1 VSAVPRAARAD
12 CDDLYRRYAA
22 GIYRYVRAAVGNRA
36 DAEDVT
42 QQTFLNAYRAISQ
55 GTSPIKAQNW
65 LLAIAHNEIRRH
77 FRRTR
82 GQPLEVQLDEETAS
96 APTEPDHPTLADVVC
111 ALQQLPPLQRSALV
125 MRELEGRS
133 YAEIAEIL
141 EVTESALETL
151 IFRARR
157 ALAEELKSELT
168 CVDVRQALS
177 RPRRRLPLRK
187 SRRLGAHLRE
197 CPSCLRLARAG
208 KRNGSLLGALSSLL
222 LLPAQ
227 QAGAAGL
234 ASTFALKA
242 AAVTAAVGVAG
253 GVGYTVTARD
263 EVVKAA
269 PKATRAAAAAAD
281 RPNHGLVVTDV
292 RKRRGATRRRAR
304 ASIARVD
311 QKPKRARASRIR
323 LPRVAQSAKASKI
336 NRPRRL
342 PRPQLPNAA
351 NVRHGERTKVKS
363 KNIRP
368 RIVGQKAAP
377 SLRFRRNQKE
387 AARSVEKAKSVPVPA
402 PAEKRVEPPR
412 HGRKD

>member
-12 CDDLYRRYAA
+12 CDDLYRRHAA
-22 GIYRYVRAAVGNRA
+22 AIYRYVRAAVGNRA

-96 APTEPDHPTLADVVC
+96 APTEPGHPTLADVVC

-168 CVDVRQALS
+168 CLEVHQALA
-177 RPRRRLPLRK
+177 RPRRRLPLRE

-197 CPSCLRLARAG
+197 CPSCMRLARAG
-208 KRNGSLLGALSSLL
+208 KRNGSLLGALSSLV

-253 GVGYTVTARD
+253 GVGYTLTARN

-269 PKATRAAAAAAD
+269 PKATRVGAAAAD
-281 RPNHGLVVTDV
+281 RPNHALVATDV
-292 RKRRGATRRRAR
+292 RKRRGATRRPAR
-304 ASIARVD
+304 ATTARVI
-311 QKPKRARASRIR
+311 QKPKRARASRVR
-323 LPRVAQSAKASKI
+323 VPRVAQVVKAKKI
-336 NRPRRL
+336 DRRPRN
-342 PRPQLPNAA
+342 PRPQLPKAV
-351 NVRHGERTKVKS
+351 NVHKAERAKVKS
-363 KNIRP
+363 KDIRAG
-368 RIVGQKAAP
+368 IVGQKAAP
-377 SLRFRRNQKE
+377 SPRSRGKQRH
-387 AARSVEKAKSVPVPA
+387 AARPVEKAKSAPVPA
-402 PAEKRVEPPR
+402 PAEKRAEPPR
-412 HGRKD
+412 HGRKN

>member
-12 CDDLYRRYAA
+12 CDDLYRRHAA
-22 GIYRYVRAAVGNRA
+22 AIYRYVHGAVGNRA

-82 GQPLEVQLDEETAS
+82 GQPLEVQLDEETVS
-96 APTEPDHPTLADVVC
+96 APTEPGHPTLADVVR

-168 CVDVRQALS
+168 CVEVQQALS
-177 RPRRRLPLRK
+177 RPRRRLPRRE
-187 SRRLGAHLRE
+187 SRRLDAHLRE
-197 CPSCLRLARAG
+197 CPSCMRFAHAG
-208 KRNGSLLGALSSLL
+208 KRNGSLLGALSSLV

-227 QAGAAGL
+227 QAAAAGF
-234 ASTFALKA
+234 ASTFAFKA

-269 PKATRAAAAAAD
+269 PKVTRVTAAEEN
-281 RPNHGLVVTDV
+281 RPNHGIVATDV
-292 RKRRGATRRRAR
+292 TKRRGTTRRPAR
-304 ASIARVD
+304 ASTARVV
-311 QKPKRARASRIR
+311 QKPKRARSSRNR
-323 LPRVAQSAKASKI
+323 LPHVAQVAKARKI
-336 NRPRRL
+336 HRPRRS
-342 PRPQLPNAA
+342 PRPQLPKAI
-351 NVRHGERTKVKS
+351 NVRHGERAKVKS
-363 KNIRP
+363 KDMRT
-368 RIVGQKAAP
+368 RIVGKKTAP
-377 SLRFRRNQKE
+377 SPPSRGKQTQ
-387 AARSVEKAKSVPVPA
+387 AARSVDKIKSVPVPA
-402 PAEKRVEPPR
+402 TAAERAEPPR
-412 HGRKD
+412 HGRKN